1 MHYYDDINTLNA
13 PDFLAAMPDG
23 IAMAMGHKHG
33 PSNPFGEYMQGSPLR
48 IGAYAAGLLSG
59 RGFVGESQTAVI
71 SRGLRTKEFAD
82 SLALSMQG
90 LVRRRFDA
98 QAQHRAFVSDVEVS
112 RLGEPEPMGDIKFD
126 STFADVTTGGEYQVG
141 RAVLSDGE
149 TLMLFSFGRIVDVS
163 RETIIN
169 DDKELIAA
177 AIGEVGVT
185 AARHEARLVARAL
198 NDNGLMSDGSAVFHA
213 NYGNVV
219 TDAFGET
226 SFALA
231 LAALRNQT
239 GSDGLA
245 LDCSAAN
252 LVVASDLEY
261 SASKIVRESGLP
273 IRMTAMSALP
283 SGRYF
288 VFASREVVRTVAVAG
303 LSGAEHPL
311 AVEAVKGAQNLD
323 GLSLKV
329 RLDVGANMIGRKG
342 IIRGGL

>member
-1 MHYYDDINTLNA
+1 MHYFEDNITTQNA
-13 PDFLAAMPDG
+13 GDFLAAMPDG
-23 IAMAMGHKHG
+23 IALAIGQKTIRKH
-33 PSNPFGEYMQGSPLR
+33 PFAEQMEAAPLR
-48 IGAYAAGLLSG
+48 MGAYAAGLLMGG
-59 RGFVGESQTAVI
+59 RLTGETQASII
-71 SRGLRTKEFAD
+71 SKGLRSQEFASTLAA
-82 SLALSMQG
+82 SLQDVA
-90 LVRRRFDA
+90 RRRFEV
-98 QAQHRAFVSDVEVS
+98 QAQHRAFVSEVEVS

-149 TLMLFSFGRIVDVS
+149 TLMLLSFGRIVDVS

-185 AARHEARLVARAL
+185 AARHEARLVAKAL
-198 NDNGLMSDGSAVFHA
+198 NDNGLLSDGGAVFHA

-219 TDAFGET
+219 ADAFGET

-231 LAALRNQT
+231 LATLRNQT

-261 SASKIVRESGLP
+261 SASKIVRDSGLP
-273 IRMTAMSALP
+273 IRMTAMTALP

-288 VFASREVVRTVAVAG
+288 VIASREVARTISVAG

-323 GLSLKV
+323 GLALKV

-342 IIRGGL
+342 IVRGG